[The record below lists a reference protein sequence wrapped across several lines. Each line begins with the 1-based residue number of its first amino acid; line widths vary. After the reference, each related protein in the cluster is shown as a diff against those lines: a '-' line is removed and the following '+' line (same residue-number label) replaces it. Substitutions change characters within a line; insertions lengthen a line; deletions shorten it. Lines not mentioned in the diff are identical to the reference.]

1 MFLFLLAF
9 EWFIPYSFIISHDF
23 AETKFIQEHVCYVIV
38 ENTAIR
44 TPAIKKKNPCND
56 NCVIATW
63 ASYLSF
69 LRLFALLK
77 NRNNTCTYLAE

>member
-44 TPAIKKKNPCND
+44 TPAIKKRTPAMTT
-56 NCVIATW
+56 V
-63 ASYLSF
+63 
-69 LRLFALLK
+69 LLQLEQV
-77 NRNNTCTYLAE
+77 T